1 MFSIIGAD
9 GKEYGPVP
17 AEKIREWIAAG
28 RANAQT
34 PVRRDGEAAWS
45 TLGSLPEFHSP
56 ITPPTAGDVAA
67 AGETAPPASR
77 EARLGGAILDSLV
90 ALACIGPGLV
100 LIGIAGGFTEG
111 DEVENPALFFA
122 GGLWL
127 LAAFAV
133 LVVVQCYLLTKH
145 GQTIG
150 KRLMK
155 TRIVAVDDGTNP
167 GFVRTVL
174 LRTVVNGV
182 FGAIPFAGSIY
193 SLVDVL
199 FIFRE
204 DRRCL
209 HDLIAGTKVVRA

>member
-9 GKEYGPVP
+9 GKEYGPVT

-34 PVRRDGEAAWS
+34 QVRRDGEAAWS
-45 TLGSLPEFHSP
+45 TLGSLPEFSP
-56 ITPPTAGDVAA
+56 AATPPPATALAA
-67 AGETAPPASR
+67 AAASAPLASR

-90 ALACIGPGLV
+90 ALACFAPGLV
-100 LIGIAGGFTEG
+100 LVGVAGGFTEG
-111 DEVENPALFFA
+111 DEVENPALFLA

-127 LAAFAV
+127 LAAFAA
-133 LVVVQCYLLTKH
+133 LAAVQCYLLTKH
-145 GQTIG
+145 GQSIG

-155 TRIVAVDDGTNP
+155 TRIVDVDDGRNP

-174 LRTVVNGV
+174 LRTILNAVL
-182 FGAIPFAGSIY
+182 GAIPFAGSVY

-204 DRRCL
+204 DRRCV

>member
-17 AEKIREWIAAG
+17 AEKIRDWIAAG

-34 PVRRDGEAAWS
+34 PVRREGEDTWS
-45 TLGSLPEFHSP
+45 TLGSLPEFNAP
-56 ITPPTAGDVAA
+56 ATPPPASVASA
-67 AGETAPPASR
+67 EETAPLASR

-90 ALACIGPGLV
+90 ALACLAPGLV
-100 LIGIAGGFTEG
+100 LVGLAGGFTDG
-111 DEVENPALFFA
+111 DEVENPALFLA

-133 LVVVQCYLLTKH
+133 LVTVQCYLLTKH

-150 KRLMK
+150 KRLVK
-155 TRIVAVDDGTNP
+155 TRIVAVDDGRNP
-167 GFVRTVL
+167 GFVRAVL
-174 LRTVVNGV
+174 LRTVLNGV
-182 FGAIPFAGSIY
+182 IAAIPFVGNAYSI
-193 SLVDVL
+193 VDVL
-199 FIFRE
+199 FIFRD

-209 HDLIAGTKVVRA
+209 HDLIAGTKVVRV